1 MNIIFLIGM
10 PFAGKTYWAK
20 KLSENY
26 GVPYVDMDELIEK
39 AQGKTVSEIFE
50 TDGEANF
57 RLLEHQLLAT
67 IIDSYQ
73 RPLIVSCG
81 GGAPVFYDNME
92 LMNKAGCTVFLDAGI
107 ATLAGR
113 FEQKEEA
120 NERPLLASVS
130 DIQSELKEL
139 FEKRKNIYKQAHYIL
154 HAEQISIT
162 NFDKIFSLCISSR

>member
-26 GVPYVDMDELIEK
+26 RVPYVDMDDMIEK

-81 GGAPVFYDNME
+81 GGTPVFYDNMQ
-92 LMNKAGCTVFLDAGI
+92 LMNNAGCTVFLDAGI
-107 ATLAGR
+107 ATLVDH
-113 FEQKEEA
+113 FEQKEDT

-130 DIQSELKEL
+130 DIHGELQLL

-154 HAEQISIT
+154 HSEQISIT